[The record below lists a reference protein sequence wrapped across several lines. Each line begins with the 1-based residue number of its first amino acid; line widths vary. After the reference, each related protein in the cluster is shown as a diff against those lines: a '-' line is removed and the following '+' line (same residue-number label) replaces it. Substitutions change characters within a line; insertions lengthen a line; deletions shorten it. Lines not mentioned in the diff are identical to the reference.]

1 MSRKDEQ
8 LNLALKQYQS
18 SKMNDFDEVSI
29 IHHSLAAI
37 DVAKVSLKTL
47 LGKISLETPF
57 FINAMTGGSAY
68 TQEIN
73 EKLAVVAK
81 QCNLAMATGSLSILL
96 KDDSFFETFNIIRR
110 VNPKG
115 VLFAN
120 FNPNHGSKAILKV
133 AKKLKADAIQI
144 HLNSAQ
150 EIVMREG
157 DRAFEH
163 WPITI
168 HEVAKK
174 VNNLIVKEVGF
185 GMSRETIHLLK
196 SLGVKIVDVSGRGG
210 TNFVLIESSRNHD
223 KMAYLKDWGQSTVIS
238 LLEAKTVTD
247 VDIIASGGIR
257 HPLDMVKAF
266 ILGAKAV
273 GVSGLIL
280 NSLVSDGVEQTITLI
295 EDFKEELRL
304 LMALVG
310 AKNINE
316 LSNVD
321 MVFSDKIIN
330 YLNQRKI
337 KL

>member
-1 MSRKDEQ
+1 MNKKDEQ

-18 SKMNDFDEVSI
+18 SKMNDFDEVNI

-37 DVAKVSLKTL
+37 DVAKVSLKTSL
-47 LGKISLETPF
+47 DKISLETPF

-81 QCNLAMATGSLSILL
+81 QCHLAMATGSLSTLL
-96 KDDSFFETFNIIRR
+96 KDDSSFESFNIIRR

-144 HLNSAQ
+144 HLNSPQ

-157 DRAFEH
+157 DRTFEH
-163 WPITI
+163 WSKTI
-168 HEVAKK
+168 NEVARK

-185 GMSRETIHLLK
+185 GMSKETISLLK
-196 SLGVKIVDVSGRGG
+196 SLGVKIIDVSGRGG

-238 LLEAKTVTD
+238 LLEAKTVPG

-257 HPLDMVKAF
+257 QPLDMIKSF

-273 GVSGLIL
+273 GISGLIL
-280 NSLVSDGVEQTITLI
+280 NSLVSDGVEPTIDLI
-295 EDFKEELRL
+295 ENFKEELRL

-310 AKNINE
+310 AHNINE
-316 LSNVD
+316 LQNVD
-321 MVFSDKIIN
+321 VVFGDKITG
-330 YLNQRKI
+330 YLHQRNI
-337 KL
+337 